1 MSAAGV
7 AAVPKARKPW
17 RKVHLIYFLLAAFD
31 LLAVGGGLYLSHRL
45 IAVFESNTAA
55 NAEWDARFN
64 SSWALVDAVAEANRS
79 LISAFDTGNIKLAS
93 GQFKTKV
100 LEARHELATFTRY
113 VDDRFPEGLV
123 KRTNA
128 LLLKIDSLITSMETE
143 AQAVTAE
150 FESGNRQAAMQAVG
164 TMQTRYGSLRF
175 LVNDLNR
182 LVSMVKIGRAEE
194 SEAMVARLRSFEF
207 VIGGM
212 IVLMVCCV
220 VAYGHWI
227 GRLMKTKYHALE
239 SSNEQLS
246 RAQAESVEFAQR
258 LQIVNDEMGVLNR
271 ELAENMRKLESAQ
284 DEIVRKGKLAQLG
297 QLTATVAHELRN
309 PLATV
314 RTSVFLIERKI
325 KGTGLTL
332 EPQFRR
338 IDGGIKRCDAIIT
351 QLLDFTRANTL
362 VYDDIEIDAWLAKI
376 VKEEAQRLPTIVRI
390 ECNLRLGPAKASID
404 SSRMSRVIIN
414 LLSNASEAMVGK
426 GDDASKFVTQDP
438 KILIESRQSARGVE
452 VSVTDTGMGMTREI
466 LSKIR
471 EPLFTT
477 KSFGT
482 GLGLSAVEKILEQH
496 GGGLDV
502 TSTPGHGACFTAWF
516 PLRIAESRAA

>member
-1 MSAAGV
+1 
-7 AAVPKARKPW
+7 
-17 RKVHLIYFLLAAFD
+17 
-31 LLAVGGGLYLSHRL
+31 
-45 IAVFESNTAA
+45 A

-79 LISAFDTGNIKLAS
+79 LISAFGTGNIKLAS

-100 LEARHELATFTRY
+100 LEARYELAAFTRY

-123 KRTNA
+123 KRTNG

-143 AQAVTAE
+143 AQTITSE

-239 SSNEQLS
+239 SSNEELS

-258 LQIVNDEMGVLNR
+258 LQAVNDEMGVLNR

-309 PLATV
+309 PLSTV
-314 RTSVFLIERKI
+314 RTSV
-325 KGTGLTL
+325 
-332 EPQFRR
+332 
-338 IDGGIKRCDAIIT
+338 
-351 QLLDFTRANTL
+351 
-362 VYDDIEIDAWLAKI
+362 
-376 VKEEAQRLPTIVRI
+376 
-390 ECNLRLGPAKASID
+390 
-404 SSRMSRVIIN
+404 
-414 LLSNASEAMVGK
+414 
-426 GDDASKFVTQDP
+426 
-438 KILIESRQSARGVE
+438 
-452 VSVTDTGMGMTREI
+452 
-466 LSKIR
+466 
-471 EPLFTT
+471 
-477 KSFGT
+477 
-482 GLGLSAVEKILEQH
+482 
-496 GGGLDV
+496 
-502 TSTPGHGACFTAWF
+502 
-516 PLRIAESRAA
+516 